1 MKFINMDDY
10 RYETKYTLN
19 DNQLSKFKKKVFNH
33 FHFKKKYPDRVIS
46 TIYLDDAKLT
56 DAKENI
62 IGLSKRKKI
71 RLRWYNNEIE
81 KIKLEKKIKN
91 NRYNFKKIYEL
102 HAESSDII
110 EMNKKIHKINDKDFN
125 FLQNKNL
132 FFIVGVRY
140 LRKYFENIY
149 GIRITLDSN
158 ISFSLMN
165 NSKNF
170 LELNFHTKYNYN
182 IAEIKFS
189 TNLLDKVKNI
199 YSIIDKS
206 PSRNSKYL
214 NALAYYNLVNYF

>member
-1 MKFINMDDY
+1 M
-10 RYETKYTLN
+10 
-19 DNQLSKFKKKVFNH
+19 
-33 FHFKKKYPDRVIS
+33 
-46 TIYLDDAKLT
+46 DDAKLT

-71 RLRWYNNEIE
+71 RLRWYNNEFE

-102 HAESSDII
+102 DAESSNII